1 MSTTQPSAQAVEMN
15 QVQEM
20 ERIATL
26 LDRVTDQ
33 TMRQEAERM
42 LLDRAQAYHVR
53 KRPGCQNQDEVQM
66 RIAAGR
72 PFGLDRD
79 TSLNGFDVIQGVV
92 AMRAS
97 LRAGLLQRHGWH
109 WLFAKH
115 DMSECSLIATKDGQP
130 YLNAEGK
137 PHVFTYTM
145 DDAKRG
151 KLDGKENWKM
161 NPMDMLFARCITRL
175 QRRVCPAATLGM
187 DIPDTTEP
195 VTLEMVVQETEQQ
208 RVAGKSASALDA
220 LEAELTRERV
230 AVANV

>member
-1 MSTTQPSAQAVEMN
+1 MSTQMSTPEQAPAA
-15 QVQEM
+15 EM
-20 ERIATL
+20 ERIASL

-33 TMRQEAERM
+33 TMRVEAERM
-42 LLDRAQAYHVR
+42 LLDKAQAYHVR
-53 KRPGCQNQDEVQM
+53 KRPGCANADEVQM

-72 PFGLDRD
+72 SFGLDRD
-79 TSLNGFDVIQGVV
+79 TSLNCFDVIQGVV
-92 AMRAS
+92 AMRANF
-97 LRAGLLQRHGWH
+97 RAARLQMAGWH
-109 WLFAKH
+109 WVFVKH
-115 DMSECSLIATKDGQP
+115 DQAQCSLVATKDGKP
-130 YLNAEGK
+130 YLDADGQ

-145 DDAKRG
+145 EDAKRG
-151 KLDGKENWKM
+151 KLADKENWKM

-208 RVAGKSASALDA
+208 RVAGKSASKLDA
-220 LEAELTRERV
+220 LEAELTREPV

>member
-1 MSTTQPSAQAVEMN
+1 MSTTQPSAQAVEMS

-20 ERIATL
+20 DRIATL

-53 KRPGCQNQDEVQM
+53 KRPGCANPDEVQM

-72 PFGLDRD
+72 SFGLDRD

-97 LRAGLLQRHGWH
+97 LRAALLQRHGWH
-109 WLFAKH
+109 WVFVKH
-115 DMSECSLIATKDGQP
+115 DDKECSLIATKDGKP
-130 YLNAEGK
+130 YLNADGK

-145 DDAKRG
+145 EDAKAG
-151 KLDGKENWKM
+151 KLADKENWKM
-161 NPMDMLFARCITRL
+161 NKPDMLFARTITRV
-175 QRRVCPAATLGM
+175 QRRVCPAATLGQ
-187 DIPDTTEP
+187 DIPDTSEP
-195 VTLEMVVQETEQQ
+195 VTLEMVMHETEQQ
-208 RVAGKSASALDA
+208 RVTSKSASSLDA
-220 LEAELTRERV
+220 LEAELTREPV